1 MNETKLTL
9 KLAVVF
15 AFLTGWTNP
24 GYAQTPPPPPAN
36 RLADVLQPFVDA
48 RQIAGAVTLVADRD
62 GVLDVTCV
70 GDADLATHAPM
81 RPDSLFWVASQ
92 TKPFTAAALMSLVDE
107 GKVNVDDPVEKYLP
121 NFRGQMRLTSR
132 GTEYALLTR
141 PVHPITIRNL
151 LTHTSGLPYGSAL
164 EGQALDALPLA
175 VAVSSYAMTP
185 LNSEPDAL
193 YSYAN
198 SGLNT
203 VGRIVEVVSGQ
214 PYADFLQTR
223 LLGPL
228 ALQDTTFWPDAAQ
241 LARLA
246 KVYAHAQPDEPIH
259 EVPINLLT
267 YPLDDRLT
275 RHAIPAAG
283 LFSTAGDCARFCR
296 MILRGGELDGH
307 RYLSEAAVRE
317 MTTRQTSPKLPVSYG
332 FGWST
337 DGERCGHS
345 GAYGTDMGMDR
356 ERGLVYVFMVQ
367 EAGYH
372 EDAERC
378 KRAFWEAANERFG
391 KRRVVVV
398 GCERRLGEVN
408 CNFQRRRERKRFA
421 EKKRS

>member
-1 MNETKLTL
+1 MLSKSLAVTINNELVFTKGYGLSNVELQFPALAESVYEIASLTKQFTAMGILLLTEDGKLTL
-9 KLAVVF
+9 
-15 AFLTGWTNP
+15 
-24 GYAQTPPPPPAN
+24 
-36 RLADVLQPFVDA
+36 
-48 RQIAGAVTLVADRD
+48 
-62 GVLDVTCV
+62 
-70 GDADLATHAPM
+70 
-81 RPDSLFWVASQ
+81 
-92 TKPFTAAALMSLVDE
+92 
-107 GKVNVDDPVEKYLP
+107 DDPIRTHLANTPSAWAK
-121 NFRGQMRLTSR
+121 
-132 GTEYALLTR
+132 
-141 PVHPITIRNL
+141 ITLRHL

-164 EGQALDALPLA
+164 ESTALDALPLA
-175 VAVSSYAMTP
+175 VAVGSYAMTP
-185 LNSEPDAL
+185 LNFEPDSL

-198 SGLNT
+198 AGLNT

-228 ALQDTTFWPDAAQ
+228 ALRDTTFWPDAAQ

-246 KVYAHAQPDEPIH
+246 KVYGHASETEPIH

-267 YPLDDRLT
+267 YPLDDRRT
-275 RHAIPAAG
+275 RHAVPAAG

-296 MILRGGELDGH
+296 MILRGGELDGR

-317 MTTRQTSPKLPVSYG
+317 MTIRQTPSKLPVSYG

-356 ERGLVYVFMVQ
+356 ARGLVYVFMVQ

-378 KRAFWEAANERFG
+378 KEAFWAAANARFG
-391 KRRVVVV
+391 PGK
-398 GCERRLGEVN
+398 
-408 CNFQRRRERKRFA
+408 
-421 EKKRS
+421 

>member
-1 MNETKLTL
+1 MKTKVTL
-9 KLAVVF
+9 ALAVGCG
-15 AFLTGWTNP
+15 FLAGWADA
-24 GYAQTPPPPPAN
+24 GRAQTPPPPSAN

-48 RQIAGAVTLVADRD
+48 HQIAGAVTLVADRD
-62 GVLDVTCV
+62 GVLDVSCV
-70 GDADLATHAPM
+70 GDADISAHVPI
-81 RPDSLFWVASQ
+81 RPDTLFWIASQ
-92 TKPFTAAALMSLVDE
+92 TKPFTATALMMLVDE

-121 NFRGQMRLTSR
+121 NFRGQMRMTSR

-151 LTHTSGLPYGSAL
+151 LTHTSGLPYSSAL
-164 EGQALDALPLA
+164 EGTALDALPLA
-175 VAVSSYAMTP
+175 VAVGSYAMTP
-185 LNSEPDAL
+185 LNFEPDSL

-198 SGLNT
+198 AGLNT

-228 ALQDTTFWPDAAQ
+228 ALHDTTFWPDTAQ

-246 KVYAHAQPDEPIH
+246 KVYGHASEAEGLH

-267 YPLDDRLT
+267 YPLDDRQT
-275 RHAIPAAG
+275 RHAVPAAG

-296 MILRGGELDGH
+296 MILCGGELDGR

-317 MTTRQTSPKLPVSYG
+317 MTTRQTPAKLPVSYG

-356 ERGLVYVFMVQ
+356 SRGLVYIFMVQ

-372 EDAERC
+372 ADAERC
-378 KRAFWEAANERFG
+378 KEAFWEAANERFG
-391 KRRVVVV
+391 P
-398 GCERRLGEVN
+398 
-408 CNFQRRRERKRFA
+408 RK
-421 EKKRS
+421 